1 MSILSTQRSAR
12 AIVTLCAVITIAL
25 RAGSLGAQVLSAQID
40 EPRAFIG
47 ITIGPAIPFGVFADK
62 TNRPEAG
69 RAKLGYNDTFVN
81 FGKRIGSHFGIAG
94 SFFYDEHDME
104 DPAEDDWWQVA
115 GLTAGPMYS
124 TPLSPRTIL
133 DLKLK
138 FGLLTTKPIVDQ
150 YEVTKGSGF
159 VTDARVALRYNVH
172 RRWCLL
178 AESGVVVGNQSL
190 QNGGE
195 QGVRILVTGV
205 GVAYRPSW

>member
-1 MSILSTQRSAR
+1 VSILSTQRSAR
-12 AIVTLCAVITIAL
+12 AIVAFCAVIAIAL
-25 RAGSLGAQVLSAQID
+25 RPGSLSAQILSAQVD

-47 ITIGPAIPFGVFADK
+47 ITIGPAIPFGSFADK
-62 TNRPEAG
+62 ANRPEAG

-94 SFFYDEHDME
+94 SFFYNEHYME
-104 DPAEDDWWQVA
+104 DAAEDDWWQVA

-124 TPLSPRTIL
+124 MPVAPRTIL

-159 VTDARVALRYNVH
+159 VTDARVGVRYNVH

-178 AESGVVVGNQSL
+178 AESGVVVSNQSMED
-190 QNGGE
+190 GGK